1 MKFWADNPSILFD
14 SQYITEIWVYSNMD
28 TNQKLNAISRLV
40 ILLSLIGYVC
50 FNRYIIFILGLIILG
65 VIVIIQKTGKK
76 EKEKEGFTD
85 VEEYQRITSNNP
97 LQNLL
102 LPEYKY
108 KEPDRVA
115 PKYDKKVEDNIN
127 QTAKNFILQEN
138 KDNADIGNI
147 FSNLGDKFEFEQSMR
162 PFYTNPVTSIGQTEY
177 GDFLGYL
184 FGSLP
189 SDKPLKKY

>member
-65 VIVIIQKTGKK
+65 VIVIIHKSGK
-76 EKEKEGFTD
+76 KEGFTD
-85 VEEYQRITSNNP
+85 VEKYQRITSNNP

-115 PKYDKKVEDNIN
+115 PKYNKQVEDNIN
-127 QTAKNFILQEN
+127 ENAKNFILQEN

-162 PFYTNPVTSIGQTEY
+162 PFYTNPVTSVGQTEY

>member
-50 FNRYIIFILGLIILG
+50 FNRYIIFILGLILLG
-65 VIVIIQKTGKK
+65 VIVIIQKS
-76 EKEKEGFTD
+76 EKKEGFSN
-85 VEEYQRITSNNP
+85 VEDYQRITSNNP

-108 KEPDRVA
+108 DKEKA
-115 PKYDKKVEDNIN
+115 PLKPRYDKEVEDSIN
-127 QTAKNFILQEN
+127 ENAKNFILQEN
-138 KDNADIGNI
+138 KDNADIVKL

-162 PFYTNPVTSIGQTEY
+162 PFYTNPVTSVGQTEY
-177 GDFLGYL
+177 SDFLGFV
-184 FGSLP
+184 FGELP
-189 SDKPLKKY
+189 SDKPLKKF

>member
-65 VIVIIQKTGKK
+65 VIVIIHKSGK
-76 EKEKEGFTD
+76 KEGFTD

-115 PKYDKKVEDNIN
+115 PKYDKQVEDNIN
-127 QTAKNFILQEN
+127 ENAKNFILQEN

-162 PFYTNPVTSIGQTEY
+162 PFYTNPVTSVGQTEY

>member
-50 FNRYIIFILGLIILG
+50 FNRYIIFILGLILLG
-65 VIVIIQKTGKK
+65 VIVIIQKS
-76 EKEKEGFTD
+76 EKKEGFSN
-85 VEEYQRITSNNP
+85 VEKYQRITSNNP

-108 KEPDRVA
+108 NKEKEPLKPR
-115 PKYDKKVEDNIN
+115 YDKEVEDSIN
-127 QTAKNFILQEN
+127 ESAKNFILQEN
-138 KDNADIGNI
+138 KDNSDIVKL

-162 PFYTNPVTSIGQTEY
+162 PFYTNPVTSVGQTEY
-177 GDFLGYL
+177 SDFLGFV
-184 FGSLP
+184 FGELP
-189 SDKPLKKY
+189 SDKPLKKF

>member
-50 FNRYIIFILGLIILG
+50 FNRYIIFILGLILLG
-65 VIVIIQKTGKK
+65 VIIIIQKS
-76 EKEKEGFTD
+76 EKKEGFSN
-85 VEEYQRITSNNP
+85 VAEYQRITSNNP

-108 KEPDRVA
+108 NKEKEPLKPR
-115 PKYDKKVEDNIN
+115 YDKEVEDSIN
-127 QTAKNFILQEN
+127 ESAKNFILQEN
-138 KDNADIGNI
+138 KDNSDIVNI

-162 PFYTNPVTSIGQTEY
+162 PFYTNPVTSVGQTEY
-177 GDFLGYL
+177 GDFLGFV
-184 FGSLP
+184 FGDLP
-189 SDKPLKKY
+189 SDKPLKKF

>member
-14 SQYITEIWVYSNMD
+14 SKYITEIWVYSNMD
-28 TNQKLNAISRLV
+28 TNQKLNAVSRLV

-50 FNRYIIFILGLIILG
+50 FNRYIIFILGLILLSL
-65 VIVIIQKTGKK
+65 IVIIQKSGK
-76 EKEKEGFTD
+76 KEGFTN

-108 KEPDRVA
+108 KEKEKII
-115 PKYDKKVEDNIN
+115 PKYDKDVENNIN
-127 QTAKNFILQEN
+127 ETAKNFILQEN

-162 PFYTNPVTSIGQTEY
+162 PFYTNPVTTVGQTEY

>member
-40 ILLSLIGYVC
+40 ILLSLIGYAC
-50 FNRYIIFILGLIILG
+50 FNRYIIFILGLILLG
-65 VIVIIQKTGKK
+65 LIVIIHKSGKK
-76 EKEKEGFTD
+76 EGFSN

-108 KEPDRVA
+108 DKEKEVLKPR
-115 PKYDKKVEDNIN
+115 YDKEVEDSIN
-127 QTAKNFILQEN
+127 ENAKNFILQEN
-138 KDNADIGNI
+138 KDNADIVNI
-147 FSNLGDKFEFEQSMR
+147 FSNLGDKFEF
-162 PFYTNPVTSIGQTEY
+162 
-177 GDFLGYL
+177 
-184 FGSLP
+184 
-189 SDKPLKKY
+189 

>member
-50 FNRYIIFILGLIILG
+50 FNRYIIFILGLILLG
-65 VIVIIQKTGKK
+65 VIVIIQKS
-76 EKEKEGFTD
+76 EKKEGFSN
-85 VEEYQRITSNNP
+85 VEDYQRITSNNP

-108 KEPDRVA
+108 DKEKA
-115 PKYDKKVEDNIN
+115 PLKPRYDKEVEESIN
-127 QTAKNFILQEN
+127 ENAKNFILQEN
-138 KDNADIGNI
+138 KDNADIVKL

-162 PFYTNPVTSIGQTEY
+162 PFYTNPVTSVGQTEY
-177 GDFLGYL
+177 SDFLGFV
-184 FGSLP
+184 FGELP
-189 SDKPLKKY
+189 SDKPLKKF

>member
-14 SQYITEIWVYSNMD
+14 SQYIKEIWVYSNMD

-40 ILLSLIGYVC
+40 ILLSLIGYIC
-50 FNRYIIFILGLIILG
+50 FNRYIIFILGFILLG
-65 VIVIIQKTGKK
+65 VIVIIQKSKK
-76 EKEKEGFTD
+76 EGKEGFTN

-108 KEPDRVA
+108 NKEKEA
-115 PKYDKKVEDNIN
+115 IKPKYDNEVENNIN
-127 QTAKNFILQEN
+127 ENAKKFILQEN
-138 KDNADIGNI
+138 KDNSDIATI

-162 PFYTNPVTSIGQTEY
+162 PFYTNPVTSVGQTEY

-189 SDKPLKKY
+189 SDKPLKKF